1 MPKSKLRGIIVLDIE
16 VDNLQSADQFQ
27 KKLGMVAW
35 DLQKPDLVEGVR
47 ITQAQHE
54 VPLKTRR
61 GRSGPIKD
69 ITIRGTRKPNK
80 NGKNTKGN
88 TILRVYG
95 SKQNV

>member
-1 MPKSKLRGIIVLDIE
+1 MAKSKLRGIIVLDIE

-35 DLQKPDLVEGVR
+35 GLQKPDLVEGIR
-47 ITQAQHE
+47 ITQVQHE

-88 TILRVYG
+88 TLLRIYG
-95 SKQNV
+95 GK